1 MHPCY
6 FYVFIYIFLP
16 YAAMQYSSRVFLSVD
31 CSTPLLRLFSNK
43 AAHLE
48 RNVYVKCLSVG
59 IFTGVLTQR

>member
-1 MHPCY
+1 MFLFIFFCNMEQCSIHPGFFC
-6 FYVFIYIFLP
+6 
-16 YAAMQYSSRVFLSVD
+16 
-31 CSTPLLRLFSNK
+31 LLTVALLCLDFFSNK

>member
-1 MHPCY
+1 MSLFIFSCNMQQCSIHPG
-6 FYVFIYIFLP
+6 I
-16 YAAMQYSSRVFLSVD
+16 FLSVD
-31 CSTPLLRLFSNK
+31 CTAPLLRFFSNK